1 MEAQVK
7 IKTVVYKSL
16 KSKNDDE
23 AKKFLKQNVRLMA
36 KKIIDKMPDDQFNNI
51 FDTEIN
57 ALDGEIIINVKL
69 KQNEL

>member
-7 IKTVVYKSL
+7 IKAVVYKSL
-16 KSKNDDE
+16 KRKNDDE

-57 ALDGEIIINVKL
+57 AVEGEIIINVRL
-69 KQNEL
+69 KQNG

>member
-7 IKTVVYKSL
+7 IKAVVYKSL
-16 KSKNDDE
+16 KSKNNDE

-57 ALDGEIIINVKL
+57 AVEGEIIINVRL
-69 KQNEL
+69 KQNG

>member
-7 IKTVVYKSL
+7 IKAVVYKSL
-16 KSKNDDE
+16 KSKNGDE
-23 AKKFLKQNVRLMA
+23 AKKFLKQNIRLMA

-57 ALDGEIIINVKL
+57 AVEGEIIINVKL
-69 KQNEL
+69 KQNG

>member
-7 IKTVVYKSL
+7 IKAVVYKSL
-16 KSKNDDE
+16 KSKNDEE
-23 AKKFLKQNVRLMA
+23 ARKFLKQNVRLMA

-57 ALDGEIIINVKL
+57 AVDGEIIINVRL
-69 KQNEL
+69 KQNG

>member
-7 IKTVVYKSL
+7 IKAVVYKSL
-16 KSKNDDE
+16 KSKNDEE

-57 ALDGEIIINVKL
+57 AIEGEIIINVRL
-69 KQNEL
+69 KQNG

>member
-7 IKTVVYKSL
+7 IKAVVYKSL

-57 ALDGEIIINVKL
+57 AVEGEIIINVKL
-69 KQNEL
+69 KQNAE

>member
-7 IKTVVYKSL
+7 IKAVVYKSL
-16 KSKNDDE
+16 KSKNDEE

-57 ALDGEIIINVKL
+57 AVEGEIIINVRL
-69 KQNEL
+69 KQNG

>member
-7 IKTVVYKSL
+7 IKAVVYKSL
-16 KSKNDDE
+16 KSKNNDE

-57 ALDGEIIINVKL
+57 AIEGEIIINVRL
-69 KQNEL
+69 KQNG

>member
-7 IKTVVYKSL
+7 IKAVVYKSL

-57 ALDGEIIINVKL
+57 AVEGEIIINVRL
-69 KQNEL
+69 KQNG

>member
-7 IKTVVYKSL
+7 IKAVVYKSL

-57 ALDGEIIINVKL
+57 AVEGEIVINVRL
-69 KQNEL
+69 KQNG

>member
-7 IKTVVYKSL
+7 IKAVVYKSL

-36 KKIIDKMPDDQFNNI
+36 KKIIDNMPDDQFNNI

-57 ALDGEIIINVKL
+57 AVEGEIIINVKL
-69 KQNEL
+69 KQNG